1 MEKKIPKITYVLFK
15 HSTSFL
21 IFVSVTSYYF
31 VPWAKGTKPS
41 FNILISWWV
50 GVLFVMSMALG
61 LVKYIY
67 H

>member
-1 MEKKIPKITYVLFK
+1 MNFLNTLLL
-15 HSTSFL
+15 FL
-21 IFVSVTSYYF
+21 IFVSITSYYF
-31 VPWAKGTKPS
+31 VPWAKGTKPP

-50 GVLFVMSMALG
+50 GVFFVMSMALG